1 MFPDTGC
8 KDAQFGGGVGWPSLT
23 ADWFRPPLLRGMHV
37 KIQGSK
43 ILLTGASSGIG
54 EALAPMLAERGATLA
69 IVARRPDRLAATL
82 AACQT
87 YSPDSQMW
95 AVDLSDLDAA
105 VGLIEDAWDA
115 LGGID
120 CLINNAAMGKRKV
133 LTHHTPADVDDV
145 MRTNFISPIRMNLAV
160 LPRMIER
167 GSGTI
172 VNVASGGGRFGITHE
187 SMYCASKFA
196 MTGWS
201 EVAAMDLADT
211 PVAVKLIQP
220 GAIATEI
227 WDQRE
232 GELPG
237 LPGAQFATAEVC
249 AAGIVAALETD
260 GFEYYVPEDL
270 EPIVDSKN
278 ADVPAWIE
286 LMAAIGRSKAPPAP

>member
-1 MFPDTGC
+1 M
-8 KDAQFGGGVGWPSLT
+8 
-23 ADWFRPPLLRGMHV
+23 
-37 KIQGSK
+37 KIDGSK

-54 EALAPMLAERGATLA
+54 EALAPMLAQRGATVGIA
-69 IVARRPDRLAATL
+69 ARRPDRLEATL
-82 AACQT
+82 AACRAYT
-87 YSPDSQMW
+87 PDSTMW

-105 VGLIEDAWDA
+105 VGLVDDAWDA
-115 LGGID
+115 FGALD

-145 MRTNFISPIRMNLAV
+145 MRTNFTSPIRMNLAV
-160 LPRMIER
+160 LPSMLER

-172 VNVASGGGRFGITHE
+172 VNVASGGGRFGIAHE

-211 PVAVKLIQP
+211 PVEVKLIQP

-227 WDQRE
+227 WDQRD

-237 LPGAQFATAEVC
+237 LPGAEFASAEVC

-260 GFEYYVPEDL
+260 GFEFYVPEDL
-270 EPIVDSKN
+270 KAIVASKD
-278 ADVPAWIE
+278 ADVGAWID
-286 LMAAIGRSKAPPAP
+286 LMAAIGRSKQPPPP